1 MLVRI
6 AVGCGAVIGMIIMWV
21 IVIRYLTNAEK
32 RLQNLVDELKKEED

>member
-21 IVIRYLTNAEK
+21 IAIRYLTNAEK